1 MTSILLPLIWI
12 SIVMLSFRVIS
23 IGVKILVALQAITL
37 ELRARRE
44 QTHDTVK
51 QLERL
56 EDATRDNSDVLKDIR
71 DATGQAVANLQGL
84 RLDIDGRNVARVYG
98 G

>member
-1 MTSILLPLIWI
+1 VTSILLPLIWI